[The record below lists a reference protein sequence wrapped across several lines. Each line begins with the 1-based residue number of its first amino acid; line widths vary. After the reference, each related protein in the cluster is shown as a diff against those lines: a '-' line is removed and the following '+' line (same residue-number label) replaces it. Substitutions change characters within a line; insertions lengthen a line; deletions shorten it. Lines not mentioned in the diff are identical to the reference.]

1 LMIAVFAHTG
11 GLVGAEV
18 GVAGG
23 TAVLAQRVL
32 EAVFGDQAI
41 RRLAQTA
48 KDDLDAR
55 VQALMSG
62 ELLRYHR
69 VLDALDVRAEQ
80 ADRLRR
86 AAAGVQ
92 AARAAGLP
100 AGSVAEL
107 PPGHDE
113 AALPAGQ
120 EQRSIE
126 AATLTQI
133 PALEAG
139 SADDIVDAE
148 LVESP
153 REERR

>member
-1 LMIAVFAHTG
+1 
-11 GLVGAEV
+11 
-18 GVAGG
+18 
-23 TAVLAQRVL
+23 VL

-41 RRLAQTA
+41 RRLAEIA
-48 KDDLDAR
+48 KEDLDAR

-69 VLDALDVRAEQ
+69 VLDALAVESEQ

-86 AAAGVQ
+86 AAAAVQ
-92 AARAAGLP
+92 TARAEGLP

-107 PPGHDE
+107 GPGLDE
-113 AALPAGQ
+113 AALPPA
-120 EQRSIE
+120 EDRRSIE
-126 AATLTQI
+126 PATVTQV

-139 SADDIVDAE
+139 DAEDIVEAE
-148 LVESP
+148 LVDSP